1 MVQSSRLKRD
11 WIKAAYPSA
20 LWRTSL
26 KLYETCTSCTFVKIT
41 LTGKPNNIA
50 ADVSKLGLTTV
61 EATREAPNR
70 QQWRTYTRYGGP
82 QRHHE
87 HTTLLLVVTAHYILK
102 CSVVWLSCRYGV
114 VCLVFGRRLA
124 LVGHHNKVDR
134 ACNFGVAMTLKK
146 RRLKLTLWVQTIK
159 DTCMQRDINIEV
171 DIACR
176 YCHLRQ
182 VWRLAQSSTCCNT
195 SKAVN
200 TRFWSRRQ
208 LPRRDSTCRSAT
220 MSFAICTLLTTL
232 LAFSLAVRHCH
243 GIFTAR
249 RYSSAVLR
257 CLYLSVCLSQVG
269 IVSKRE
275 DDSSWYSACRLP
287 SAYPS
292 LCCKKT
298 SVPPKVRI
306 LFFETLFQ
314 TIGLENFA
322 TPRRSYIA
330 TCCQHSST
338 KADTRFDNGSSSVE
352 VVDNTCDVRQ
362 PVYYTKPPENQSFWV
377 PGKYGGR
384 PGWRIGFCNSS
395 RLPLH

>member
-1 MVQSSRLKRD
+1 MEDIHKVWWPTATPR
-11 WIKAAYPSA
+11 AHY
-20 LWRTSL
+20 T
-26 KLYETCTSCTFVKIT
+26 TF
-41 LTGKPNNIA
+41 
-50 ADVSKLGLTTV
+50 
-61 EATREAPNR
+61 
-70 QQWRTYTRYGGP
+70 
-82 QRHHE
+82 
-87 HTTLLLVVTAHYILK
+87 LVVTAHYILK

-159 DTCMQRDINIEV
+159 DKCMQRDINIEV

-220 MSFAICTLLTTL
+220 TSFAICTLLTTL

-249 RYSSAVLR
+249 RYSSAVLATAR

-269 IVSKRE
+269 IVSKRGF
-275 DDSSWYSACRLP
+275 LQ
-287 SAYPS
+287 
-292 LCCKKT
+292 
-298 SVPPKVRI
+298 RI
-306 LFFETLFQ
+306 L
-314 TIGLENFA
+314 
-322 TPRRSYIA
+322 R
-330 TCCQHSST
+330 C
-338 KADTRFDNGSSSVE
+338 
-352 VVDNTCDVRQ
+352 VVRKLRYLRKSGYFSLKLCF
-362 PVYYTKPPENQSFWV
+362 KP
-377 PGKYGGR
+377 
-384 PGWRIGFCNSS
+384 
-395 RLPLH
+395 LA